1 MITFIPLRTS
11 TKVLKIINECIE
23 KMIDMETDFLYEEF
37 IKDDKEELIDYL
49 SDFFPLY
56 LCTFETRFLKHNY
69 YENKASIFL
78 LLINVASSKHEYF
91 CDGSERRTS
100 DNAKGYQGVRISSLN
115 ACPPYCFH

>member
-49 SDFFPLY
+49 SDFFHY
-56 LCTFETRFLKHNY
+56 TCVEKILKNV
-69 YENKASIFL
+69 KIF
-78 LLINVASSKHEYF
+78 
-91 CDGSERRTS
+91 
-100 DNAKGYQGVRISSLN
+100 
-115 ACPPYCFH
+115 

>member
-56 LCTFETRFLKHNY
+56 LCRENIEKCQNILKDLSEWTEDNY
-69 YENKASIFL
+69 L
-78 LLINVASSKHEYF
+78 HEWKCSWYALF
-91 CDGSERRTS
+91 
-100 DNAKGYQGVRISSLN
+100 KIMIVILMKKKILKI
-115 ACPPYCFH
+115 